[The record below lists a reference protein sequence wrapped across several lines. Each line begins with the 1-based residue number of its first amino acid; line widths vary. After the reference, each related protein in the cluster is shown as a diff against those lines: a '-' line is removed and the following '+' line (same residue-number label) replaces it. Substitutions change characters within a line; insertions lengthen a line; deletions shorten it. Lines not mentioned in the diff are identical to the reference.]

1 LPENL
6 QEVIFKVKLKPGRI
20 GHKKFNFISMDRRL
34 KILIVLVLACV
45 VAGVVAMQVRNKE
58 LVQGKIFDSKK
69 ETTVLP
75 DVKASL
81 ETEKDEATGN
91 LKVRVTVQNI
101 GEGVVSGENPYDYT
115 LYVNDQI
122 IFTNTDN
129 FSEMGPG
136 DSFSFV
142 YPVDKE
148 LYKYGDKGTVK
159 VVVDKN
165 NKVKESNED
174 NNETVV
180 EYSL

>member
-1 LPENL
+1 
-6 QEVIFKVKLKPGRI
+6 
-20 GHKKFNFISMDRRL
+20 MDKRV
-34 KILIVLVLACV
+34 KILILLVLACV
-45 VAGVVAMQVRNKE
+45 IAGVVAMQVRNKE
-58 LVQGKIFDSKK
+58 LVQGKIFESKEEEVK
-69 ETTVLP
+69 FP
-75 DVKASL
+75 DVKPSL
-81 ETEKDEATGN
+81 ETEKDEKTGN
-91 LKVRVTVQNI
+91 LKVRVTIQNL
-101 GEGVVSGENPYDYT
+101 GEGSVSGENPYDYT

-122 IFTNTDN
+122 VFTNTDN

-159 VVVDKN
+159 VVVDKD

>member
-1 LPENL
+1 
-6 QEVIFKVKLKPGRI
+6 
-20 GHKKFNFISMDRRL
+20 MDKRV
-34 KILIVLVLACV
+34 KILILLVLACV

-58 LVQGKIFDSKK
+58 LVQGKIFESAN
-69 ETTVLP
+69 ESTLLP
-75 DVKASL
+75 DVKPSL

-91 LKVRVTVQNI
+91 LKVRVTIQNI
-101 GEGVVSGENPYDYT
+101 GEGAVSGENPYDYS

-122 IFTNTDN
+122 VFTNTDN

-159 VVVDKN
+159 VIIDKD